1 MRKLARQADL
11 SVPTLYNLFGG
22 REEIL
27 KALVVEA
34 IDRMDAILE
43 REAPLDDPLE
53 RCRAVVTVSIQHL
66 VEFETIFRPMLLAA
80 HQGLASWGLQEDTL
94 TARAVR
100 MQAIAIEAAIDRGQ
114 LRDLLDPTLLG
125 HQIFHGFE
133 LASMRWAFGVL
144 DEEGFR
150 NRALYGLYV
159 ALLGVATP
167 SALPGIERE
176 LRKLERRLGAP
187 RRRRHAKNARAFS

>member
-11 SVPTLYNLFGG
+11 SVPTLYNLLGG

-34 IDRMDAILE
+34 IDRMDAALE

-53 RCRAVVTVSIQHL
+53 RCRAVVTVSIQHI

-80 HQGLASWGLQEDTL
+80 HQGLTSWGLEEDKL

-100 MQAIAIEAAIDRGQ
+100 MQAIAIEVAIDRGQ

-176 LRKLERRLGAP
+176 LRRLERGLGAP
-187 RRRRHAKNARAFS
+187 RRRRRAKNTVESN

>member
-1 MRKLARQADL
+1 MRKLARRADL

-53 RCRAVVTVSIQHL
+53 RCRAVVTVSIQHI
-66 VEFETIFRPMLLAA
+66 VEFETIFRPMILAA

-100 MQAIAIEAAIDRGQ
+100 MQAIAIEAAIVK
-114 LRDLLDPTLLG
+114 
-125 HQIFHGFE
+125 
-133 LASMRWAFGVL
+133 A
-144 DEEGFR
+144 EG
-150 NRALYGLYV
+150 G
-159 ALLGVATP
+159 GD
-167 SALPGIERE
+167 
-176 LRKLERRLGAP
+176 AP
-187 RRRRHAKNARAFS
+187 VIQQSV